1 MIYRHDS
8 WSTGNLP
15 DQVYNYL
22 SNFIPDIAYEAATGT
37 MTFFDKFAFSIIPNN
52 NWPTLSLTYGSNTIT
67 WNAEVMTWEKD
78 VYFVL
83 TDVFMQLKIYFPNYG
98 QRWMIISYIKT
109 ADGRYYAGGSV
120 NSQTEYTLYN
130 TPYYDI
136 QDTVVTQYNFPKVIN
151 FSADPGK
158 IVYAEKTPLV
168 HNDSGIA
175 FFDNIYS
182 CSTVPLR
189 STVSIGNDNYLAVD
203 TNNLILIPNE

>member
-1 MIYRHDS
+1 MIYRHDT
-8 WSTGNLP
+8 WGWGTLG
-15 DQVYNYL
+15 DQVADFL
-22 SNFIPDIAYEAATGT
+22 SNYISDMTYDSSTKT
-37 MTFFDKFAFSIIPNN
+37 MTFFDKFSFSIADS
-52 NWPTLSLTYGSNTIT
+52 NWPTLTLYYGSNTVQ
-67 WNAEVMTWEKD
+67 WNAEAMYREKD
-78 VYFVL
+78 VYFVYGE
-83 TDVFMQLKIYFPNYG
+83 DFMQLKMYFPNYG

-109 ADGRYYAGGSV
+109 ADGKYFAGGSV
-120 NSQTEYTLYN
+120 NSTTEYTLYN
-130 TPYYDI
+130 TPYYDV

-151 FSADPGK
+151 FSADPDK

-203 TNNLILIPNE
+203 TNNLVLLDSE